1 MGTTFGTDGEPALDG
16 LRREVAEHRD
26 AGRVHVKFR
35 RLNPPSA
42 APHAV
47 ATAFVKDLAM
57 RPPEAWT
64 ELDAQGA
71 LEVAI
76 RVLHADLAYNTPVM
90 TLDLA
95 KGLARRFLACC
106 GEGAVFVTN
115 GSLAQSSKGGQWSPL
130 TGATFDTGVVAVSS
144 RRVSLLW
151 VEDED

>member
-1 MGTTFGTDGEPALDG
+1 MATFGTDGEAALDE
-16 LRREVAEHRD
+16 LRREVAEHRKV
-26 AGRVHVKFR
+26 GRVHVEFR

-42 APHAV
+42 SAHAV

-57 RPPEAWT
+57 RPPETWT
-64 ELDAQGA
+64 ELDVQGA
-71 LEVAI
+71 LEAAT

-115 GSLAQSSKGGQWSPL
+115 GSLAQSSGGQWSPI

-144 RRVSLLW
+144 RRVGLLW

>member
-1 MGTTFGTDGEPALDG
+1 MGTTFETDGEPALDE
-16 LRREVAEHRD
+16 LRREVAEHRN
-26 AGRVHVKFR
+26 AGRVHVEFR
-35 RLNPPSA
+35 RLSPPSA
-42 APHAV
+42 SAHAV
-47 ATAFVKDLAM
+47 ATAFVKGLAM

-71 LEVAI
+71 LEAAT
-76 RVLHADLAYNTPVM
+76 RVLHADLAYKTPVM

-95 KGLARRFLACC
+95 KELARRFLACC
-106 GEGAVFVTN
+106 GDGAIFVTN

-130 TGATFDTGVVAVSS
+130 TGATFDTGIVAVSS